1 MKRDE
6 ARPEMPPGGQP
17 RDGAFAPTR
26 LVSTRPPVGTWL
38 AVTVLAVAIA
48 FVKPWETEPAPSP
61 TGGAVAEGRANASA
75 AVGTAPSQVQT
86 LLPGSAGPLVAKFCL
101 DPGSWRIATVERWRD
116 QTIRVWRAI
125 EPVDAASG
133 PEDARIPIFPV
144 VSEGIT
150 ELGWCAPVTGPQRP
164 VGHATIDAWRQT
176 LSGWVAIRT
185 TSTRPTGIGSSFGG
199 LYAPPENADSEA
211 PELWPDGD
219 YVFRYREPT
228 GRERWFGVEV
238 ELRPVPL
245 PIRDQVRR

>member
-1 MKRDE
+1 MERDE
-6 ARPEMPPGGQP
+6 ARPQMPPGGHP

-48 FVKPWETEPAPSP
+48 FVKPWETEPPASP
-61 TGGAVAEGRANASA
+61 TGGAVAEGRALASA
-75 AVGTAPSQVQT
+75 AIRTAPSPVQT
-86 LLPGSAGPLVAKFCL
+86 LPPDSAGPLVAMFCL

-125 EPVDAASG
+125 EPVAVASG
-133 PEDARIPIFPV
+133 PDDSRIPIFPV

-150 ELGWCAPVTGPQRP
+150 ELGWCAPVAGPDRP
-164 VGHATIDAWRQT
+164 VGRATIEAWRRS
-176 LSGWVAIRT
+176 LSGWVAIPT
-185 TSTRPTGIGSSFGG
+185 ESTRPTGIGRSFGG
-199 LYAPPENADSEA
+199 MYAPPSIAGAEA

-219 YVFRYREPT
+219 YVFRYRELT

-245 PIRDQVRR
+245 PIRDKVRR